1 MQRGPCCDSEIS
13 PILKELFNTRLGR
26 FRLIAALEGI
36 SFLVLL
42 GIAMPLKYIWHQPEM
57 VRQVGLIHGLLFV
70 LYILAILQNKIVLGW
85 PAGKTALAMI
95 LSVVPFGTFYVTN
108 RMIPKMESDVAGR

>member
-1 MQRGPCCDSEIS
+1 MN
-13 PILKELFNTRLGR
+13 ELFNTRLGR
-26 FRLIAALEGI
+26 FRLVAALEGI

-57 VRQVGLIHGLLFV
+57 VRQVGMIHGLLFV

-85 PAGKTALAMI
+85 PTGKTALAML
-95 LSVVPFGTFYVTN
+95 LSVIPFGTFYVTS
-108 RMIPKMESDVAGR
+108 RMIPKMKSDAVEK